1 MAPGFCLCPLRGC
14 PSVSVCLPHVR
25 LLPRPSVQFSSVWIP
40 EPPFPP
46 PRENARGGCW
56 FGKRARVRVVDK
68 TRASGG
74 RGVGT
79 LLSSFALTTCLASFP
94 SAQHWGGR
102 FLGGNREGP
111 YRLVPS

>member
-46 PRENARGGCW
+46 P
-56 FGKRARVRVVDK
+56 GKMLE
-68 TRASGG
+68 G
-74 RGVGT
+74 GVGLEREQGSGSWT
-79 LLSSFALTTCLASFP
+79 KPGPQVAGEWVPCCLP
-94 SAQHWGGR
+94 
-102 FLGGNREGP
+102 LP
-111 YRLVPS
+111 